1 MPHALIID
9 DTPANIA
16 IMTRLLS
23 DAHFTFTTVAD
34 ATALN
39 NALLQLDAVDIV
51 FTDLNLDG
59 MTGYDVLTILR
70 HHNLRAPI
78 VACSVYTD
86 EIVRAREMGFDA
98 FIGYPLKMGQ
108 FVHQVQ
114 RILNGESVWE
124 K

>member
-9 DTPANIA
+9 DTPANIT

-23 DAHFTFTTVAD
+23 DAHFSYTAVSD
-34 ATALN
+34 LDALN
-39 NALLQLDAVDIV
+39 QAMQQRDQIDIV
-51 FTDLNLDG
+51 FTDLNLNG
-59 MTGYDVLTILR
+59 MTGYDVLALLR
-70 HHNLRAPI
+70 QYEVTGPI

-86 EIVRAREMGFDA
+86 EIIRAREMGFSS

-108 FVHQVQ
+108 FINQVQ
-114 RILNGESVWE
+114 RILAGQAVWE

>member
-16 IMTRLLS
+16 IMTRLLRDADFSYTAVS
-23 DAHFTFTTVAD
+23 DLDT
-34 ATALN
+34 LN
-39 NALLQLDAVDIV
+39 QAVQQLEQLDIV

-59 MTGYDVLTILR
+59 MTGYDVLALLR
-70 HHNLRAPI
+70 QYQVTVPI

-86 EIVRAREMGFDA
+86 EIIRAREMGFDS
-98 FIGYPLKMGQ
+98 FIGYPLKIAKFIDQVERVLAGQ
-108 FVHQVQ
+108 A
-114 RILNGESVWE
+114 VWE

>member
-16 IMTRLLS
+16 IMTRLLTDAKFSYTAVS
-23 DAHFTFTTVAD
+23 DLDTLHQAIQ
-34 ATALN
+34 
-39 NALLQLDAVDIV
+39 QLDQLDIV

-59 MTGYDVLTILR
+59 MTGYDVLAMLR
-70 HHNLRAPI
+70 QYEIGVPI

-86 EIVRAREMGFDA
+86 EIIRAREMGFDS
-98 FIGYPLKMGQ
+98 FIGYPLKMAHFINQVERVLSGQ
-108 FVHQVQ
+108 A
-114 RILNGESVWE
+114 VWE

>member
-9 DTPANIA
+9 DTPANIT
-16 IMTRLLS
+16 IMTRLL
-23 DAHFTFTTVAD
+23 AD
-34 ATALN
+34 AQFTYTAVSD
-39 NALLQLDAVDIV
+39 LDSLHQAVQHLDRLDIV

-59 MTGYDVLTILR
+59 MTGYDVLAMLR
-70 HHNLRAPI
+70 QYEIAVPI

-86 EIVRAREMGFDA
+86 EIIRAREMGFTS

-108 FVHQVQ
+108 FINQVE
-114 RILNGESVWE
+114 RILAGQAVWE